1 MEVVHQCCAGLD
13 VHKAEIVACVR
24 QARGATVTHTV
35 ERFATTTSG
44 LVALNAWLQARGA
57 THAVLEA
64 TGVYWKPVWHVLEG
78 TVDLLLAHPASVKA
92 IPGRKSDQ
100 NDAMW
105 LADLL
110 AHGLIRGSYVP
121 PVAIQELRDLTRT
134 RQQLVRERSQHVLR
148 LQKTLDDA
156 NIKIAG
162 IVTNLLGA
170 SGRGILQALIDG
182 ETAPARLL
190 LATTGRLRKV
200 PPSEWLTRLEG
211 MVTPHHRFLLRL
223 HLTQVDALDA
233 TLATLDQE
241 LEQRLAPFRATVT
254 RLTAIPGVETVLA
267 RTLVAEI
274 GAEVTAFAT
283 AAHLRAWA
291 CVSPRLDESAGRR
304 RSTRQRP
311 GSRWLKPML
320 IQAAWAAIRCKQS
333 YFRAQYYRL
342 RARRG
347 AKKAIGAV
355 AASLLTTIY
364 HLLHSPTL
372 TFHDLG
378 ANYLDQLDP
387 SRAVRRLTARLTA
400 LGYTVQITPAAS
412 VS

>member
-1 MEVVHQCCAGLD
+1 MEVMHQCCAGLD
-13 VHKAEIVACVR
+13 VHQAEIVACVR
-24 QARGATVTHTV
+24 QATGAKRTYTL
-35 ERFATTTSG
+35 ERFPTTTQG
-44 LVALNAWLQARGA
+44 LVALMAWLQARGV

-64 TGVYWKPVWHVLEG
+64 TGVYWKPVWQVLEG
-78 TVDLLLAHPASVKA
+78 TVDLLLAHPATVKA

-162 IVTNLLGA
+162 IVTHLLGA
-170 SGRGILQALIDG
+170 SGRGILQALIAG
-182 ETAPARLL
+182 ETAPERLL
-190 LATTGRLRKV
+190 LSTTGRLRKV
-200 PPSEWLTRLEG
+200 SPEELLTRLEG
-211 MVTPHHRFLLRL
+211 RVTTHHRFLLRL

-241 LEQRLAPFRATVT
+241 LEQRLTPFRATLT

-267 RTLVAEI
+267 RTLLAEI
-274 GAEVTAFAT
+274 GPDVTAFPT

-291 CVSPRLDESAGRR
+291 CVAPRLDQSAGHR
-304 RSTRQRP
+304 RSTRQRL

-320 IQAAWAAIRCKQS
+320 IQAAWAAVRCPRS

-347 AKKAIGAV
+347 PKKAIGAV

-364 HLLHSPTL
+364 HLLQSPDRA
-372 TFHDLG
+372 FHDLG
-378 ANYLDQLDP
+378 PDYFTQLDP
-387 SRAVRRLTARLTA
+387 TRAVRRLTSRLEA
-400 LGYTVQITPAAS
+400 LGYTVQITPAA
-412 VS
+412 

>member
-1 MEVVHQCCAGLD
+1 M
-13 VHKAEIVACVR
+13 ACVR
-24 QARGATVTHTV
+24 RVTGAAVTHTV
-35 ERFATTTSG
+35 ERFPTTTPG
-44 LVALNAWLQARGA
+44 LVALNAWLQAQGA

-92 IPGRKSDQ
+92 MPGRKSDQ
-100 NDAMW
+100 HDAVW

-134 RQQLVRERSQHVLR
+134 RQQIVRERSQHVLR

-156 NIKIAG
+156 NVKIAG

-170 SGRGILQALIDG
+170 SGRGILQALIAG
-182 ETAPARLL
+182 ETAPERLL

-200 PPSEWLTRLEG
+200 PATELLTRLDG
-211 MVTPHHRFLLRL
+211 QVTAHHRFLLRL
-223 HLTQVDALDA
+223 HLDQVDALDA
-233 TLATLDQE
+233 TLARLDQE
-241 LEQRLAPFRATVT
+241 LEQRLAPFRPLLT

-274 GAEVTAFAT
+274 GAEVTAFPT
-283 AAHLRAWA
+283 AAHLRSWA
-291 CVSPRLDESAGRR
+291 CLVPRLDESAGRR

-347 AKKAIGAV
+347 PKKAIGAV

-364 HLLHSPTL
+364 HLLKAPNL
-372 TFHDLG
+372 TFQDLG
-378 ANYLDQLDP
+378 ADYFAQLDAT
-387 SRAVRRLTARLTA
+387 RTVRRLTSRLEA
-400 LGYTVQITPAAS
+400 LGYTVQLMPAG
-412 VS
+412 

>member
-1 MEVVHQCCAGLD
+1 
-13 VHKAEIVACVR
+13 
-24 QARGATVTHTV
+24 
-35 ERFATTTSG
+35 
-44 LVALNAWLQARGA
+44 
-57 THAVLEA
+57 
-64 TGVYWKPVWHVLEG
+64 
-78 TVDLLLAHPASVKA
+78 
-92 IPGRKSDQ
+92 
-100 NDAMW
+100 
-105 LADLL
+105 
-110 AHGLIRGSYVP
+110 
-121 PVAIQELRDLTRT
+121 
-134 RQQLVRERSQHVLR
+134 LVRERSQHVLR
-148 LQKTLDDA
+148 LQKTLEDA

-200 PPSEWLTRLEG
+200 PPSELLTRLEG